1 VDSMKIKAGETLTLD
16 FRNDM
21 KVRVT
26 DHMLHALTLL
36 RPALIEVARHGGT
49 MTYGEA
55 SSVMNRAYAPNGL
68 GRALDALS
76 IDCERRG
83 EPSLAAL
90 VVHKDSGEVGS
101 SFVGEPA
108 AARSECYQRW
118 KQTRTKAGRNR
129 SSLR

>member
-1 VDSMKIKAGETLTLD
+1 MDSMKIKAGETFTLD

-26 DHMLHALTLL
+26 EHMLRALRLL
-36 RPALIEVARHGGT
+36 RPALVELARHGGT
-49 MTYGEA
+49 MTYGDA

-90 VVHKDSGEVGS
+90 VVRKDTGEVGS

-118 KQTRTKAGRNR
+118 KQRRTGTGRNR
-129 SSLR
+129 SDLR